1 MITKSLQ
8 NHLTTNLN
16 HHSPSNS
23 PDFPP
28 LIYSKADKSLHETKV
43 TTLSNGLRVA
53 SEPKFGQFCTVGV
66 IIDSGSRYELSFL
79 SGMSHFLEK
88 LSFGKTEKYD
98 SRDHIMQDLEKHG
111 GICDCQGSRDSLI
124 YAASIDSRGLATIVN
139 ILSEVVL
146 RPQITNED
154 LDIARKVIS
163 FELQDIEL
171 RPDQETVL
179 MELIHAAAFRG
190 NTLGLPKICPE
201 ENISQI
207 SRELIYSYMKLYHDP
222 SRMVLAGV
230 GVDHDELVELAEKH
244 FNQNKPIWQKDASL
258 VGNLSLNQID
268 NSVAQYTGGMKKKF
282 KDLSNVCPGRGY
294 GLCRETFTVI

>member
-1 MITKSLQ
+1 M
-8 NHLTTNLN
+8 
-16 HHSPSNS
+16 
-23 PDFPP
+23 
-28 LIYSKADKSLHETKV
+28 IYSKADKSLHETKV

-88 LSFGKTEKYD
+88 LSFGKTEQYESK
-98 SRDHIMQDLEKHG
+98 DHILQDLEKHG

-124 YAASIDSRGLATIVN
+124 YAASIDSRGLGVIVN

-146 RPQITNED
+146 RPQITDED

-163 FELQDIEL
+163 FELQDIDL

-179 MELIHAAAFRG
+179 MELIHAAAYRG

-201 ENISQI
+201 ENINKI
-207 SRELIYSYMKLYHDP
+207 SRQLIYSYMRLYHDP

-230 GVDHDELVELAEKH
+230 GVNHDELVELAEKH
-244 FNQNKPIWQKDASL
+244 FNQNKPIWEKDGSL
-258 VGNLSLNQID
+258 HGNLGLNQID
-268 NSVAQYTGGMKKKF
+268 QSVAQYTGGMKKKF
-282 KDLSNVCPGRGY
+282 KDLSNVCPGRSIGPS
-294 GLCRETFTVI
+294 